1 MAKKRT
7 KKVDEIAEI
16 DQLYTELTGRD
27 PNAKKK
33 KPPMVAICI
42 VATMLLLCAA
52 AAGIACF
59 GSWFD
64 NYLTMG
70 NVTIAGV
77 DVTGMTKQEAKEAV
91 HLAIDGTYTETP
103 MEIQVLDTIV
113 TLRPEDTA
121 ITPNMNSAVN
131 AAYRRRATGVF
142 DLYPYLNMNE
152 TVIQQTLDT
161 LTTAFNSNLQQ
172 TVCAVEGQKPE
183 NEADTTGMWLKITLG
198 VPGYGL
204 DAQALY
210 EQVRAA
216 YNANTFHT
224 DVPCTVVE
232 PEQPDL
238 QALFAAHCTAPTDA
252 VMDPKTFDITAEIS
266 GYGFDMEQAS
276 QALAEAAYGE
286 TLTFP
291 FKALTPALTAQAL
304 ADTLYC
310 DVLGSCKTPYSGSDN
325 NSRNTNLRLA
335 CEAING
341 KIIYPGE
348 TFTYNYTLGER
359 TAERGYKPAAS
370 YVNGKTVDTYGG
382 GICQVSTNLYY
393 CTLLADLEIVERW
406 PHGYV
411 PAYITW
417 GMDASVSWNSG
428 DFQFKNNTNY
438 PIRIEA
444 YRADGYVFVQL
455 LGTDEKDYYVKME
468 AVTLSSKAYETVY
481 EEYAPDNKYGYKDGQ
496 ELVSPYTGYKVNA
509 YKCKY
514 SKDTDAL
521 LSRELESVNNYSKRD
536 RVVVKIVDPNA
547 TTPKE
552 TPSVG

>member
-1 MAKKRT
+1 MAKKKV
-7 KKVDEIAEI
+7 KKIDEISEL
-16 DQLYTELTGRD
+16 DQTYTALTGRD

-33 KPPMVAICI
+33 KPSLVAICI
-42 VATMLLLCAA
+42 VAAVLLLCAA
-52 AAGIACF
+52 AAGIICF

-64 NYLTMG
+64 SYLTMG

-77 DVTGMTKQEAKEAV
+77 DVSGMTKQQAKEAV
-91 HLAIDGTYTETP
+91 LIAIDGTYTQTP
-103 MEIQVLDTIV
+103 MEVQVLDTIV

-121 ITPNMNSAVN
+121 IAPNMNAAVN
-131 AAYRRRATGVF
+131 AAFRRRASGVF
-142 DLYPYLNMNE
+142 DLYPYLNMDE
-152 TVIQQTLDT
+152 AVIQQALDT

-172 TVCAVEGQKPE
+172 TVYAVEGEKPE
-183 NEADTTGMWLKITLG
+183 NEANTTGMWLKITLG

-204 DAQALY
+204 DAQELY

-216 YNANTFHT
+216 YNGNTFHAEAS
-224 DVPCTVVE
+224 CTVVE

-238 QALFAAHCTAPTDA
+238 QALFDQHCTAPIDA
-252 VMDPKTFDITAEIS
+252 VMDPKTFDVTPDVS
-266 GYGFDMEQAS
+266 GYGFNMEQAAT
-276 QALAEAAYGE
+276 ALAGASYGE
-286 TLTFP
+286 TLTLP
-291 FKALTPALTAQAL
+291 FQTLEASVTEEAL
-304 ADTLYC
+304 AATLFC

-335 CEAING
+335 CEAIDG
-341 KIIYPGE
+341 VVIYPGE
-348 TFTYNYTLGER
+348 TFTYNHTLGER
-359 TAERGYKPAAS
+359 TAERGYKPAPS
-370 YVNGKTVDTYGG
+370 YDQNGRTVDTYGG

-406 PHGYV
+406 HHGYV

-428 DFQFKNNTNY
+428 DFRFKNNTNY

-444 YRADGYVFVQL
+444 YRADGNVFVQL

-468 AVTLSSKAYETVY
+468 SVTLSTKKYETVY
-481 EEYAPDNKYGYKDGQ
+481 EEHSPDNKYGYQDGQ

-514 SKDTDAL
+514 SKETDEL
-521 LSRELESVNNYSKRD
+521 ISRELESVNNYSKRD
-536 RVVVKIVDPNA
+536 RLLVKIVDPNA
-547 TTPKE
+547 TTPTE
-552 TPSVG
+552 TP